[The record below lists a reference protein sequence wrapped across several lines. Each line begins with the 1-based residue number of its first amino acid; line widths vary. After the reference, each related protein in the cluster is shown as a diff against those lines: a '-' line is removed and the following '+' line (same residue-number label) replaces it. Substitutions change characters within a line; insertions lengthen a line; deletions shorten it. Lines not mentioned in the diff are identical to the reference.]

1 MGVLAASPW
10 PHWRSWDLE
19 KILVL
24 ALTAELIYSWH
35 WDELDWNEQRLPQYQ
50 ATHTLCK
57 VWKARMY
64 SPSVCFYLPRWLTYQ
79 STGHQP
85 SAVCCR
91 GFCAEAEMG
100 LMMLIPHNNF
110 YPLWTLCVLKLIIF
124 QRKWWMDKI
133 LSAGLRYQLKP
144 AAGVS
149 WTWDWDD
156 WELCKEVSGLIII
169 IIISTSWNEKQKML
183 NIASFPSGIM
193 ADKLKINPR

>member
-1 MGVLAASPW
+1 MNKDYRNTK
-10 PHWRSWDLE
+10 PHTHTVQSVKSQNVFTLS
-19 KILVL
+19 LFL
-24 ALTAELIYSWH
+24 FTQLTHIRA
-35 WDELDWNEQRLPQYQ
+35 Q
-50 ATHTLCK
+50 ATSC
-57 VWKARMY
+57 
-64 SPSVCFYLPRWLTYQ
+64 
-79 STGHQP
+79 QP

-91 GFCAEAEMG
+91 SFCAEAQMG

-144 AAGVS
+144 AGVS
-149 WTWDWDD
+149 WTWDRDD
-156 WELCKEVSGLIII
+156 WELCKEVSRLIII

>member
-1 MGVLAASPW
+1 MNKDYHNTK
-10 PHWRSWDLE
+10 PHTHCAKCE
-19 KILVL
+19 KPECIHPKFVS
-24 ALTAELIYSWH
+24 IYPDDSH
-35 WDELDWNEQRLPQYQ
+35 IRAQ
-50 ATHTLCK
+50 ATSRL
-57 VWKARMY
+57 
-64 SPSVCFYLPRWLTYQ
+64 L
-79 STGHQP
+79 
-85 SAVCCR
+85 CCR